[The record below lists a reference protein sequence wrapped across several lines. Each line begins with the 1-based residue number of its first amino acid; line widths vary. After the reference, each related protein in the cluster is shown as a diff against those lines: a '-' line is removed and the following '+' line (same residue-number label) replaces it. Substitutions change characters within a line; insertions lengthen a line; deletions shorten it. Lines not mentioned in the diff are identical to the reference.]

1 MKKKVLREFLKNR
14 GLKAEIKPDKNAG
27 EAKIEA
33 VKPRKK
39 KSDK

>member
-14 GLKAEIKPDKNAG
+14 ALKAEIEPDKNAG
-27 EAKIEA
+27 EVKIEA